1 MQGCRGDRI
10 TMAMQKRH
18 LQKLYAVSSALNVSE
33 SAVSRWKNNGAMT
46 VENVIALCQLLDVS
60 IDWLLLGRGH
70 MDMHRQPE
78 PVQEPAP
85 YQAALTKLPAGAVAH
100 LEKFLV
106 EMARSVA

>member
-1 MQGCRGDRI
+1 MRARRGSRI
-10 TMAMQKRH
+10 ALAMQKRR

-46 VENVIALCQLLDVS
+46 VENVIALCELLDVS

-78 PVQEPAP
+78 PVRQVVPLREVLA
-85 YQAALTKLPAGAVAH
+85 QLPDDTVAH
-100 LEKFLV
+100 LEKFLI
-106 EMARSVA
+106 AVATKVN